1 MSVILL
7 LGWGAAEKKRSC
19 VVVQEMRQRNAGET
33 AKKRVKTKA
42 EA

>member
-7 LGWGAAEKKRSC
+7 LGWEAAEKKRSRL
-19 VVVQEMRQRNAGET
+19 VVQEMRQRSAGET
-33 AKKRVKTKA
+33 AKNAMKTKA